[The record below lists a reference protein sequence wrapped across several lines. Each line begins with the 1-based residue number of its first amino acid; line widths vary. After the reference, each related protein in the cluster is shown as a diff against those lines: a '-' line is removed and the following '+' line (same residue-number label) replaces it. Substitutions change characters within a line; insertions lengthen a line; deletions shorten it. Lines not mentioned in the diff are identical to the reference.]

1 MLRWLL
7 IGFSLLA
14 VAAQKQDQA
23 PLIRVETQVVL
34 VDLVATDRN
43 GRPVKDLRREE
54 VEVFENGK
62 KQPLAFFQRIDA
74 AGLDAPPTEA
84 VEAGDEEA
92 PQPLA
97 EPYSNRPTPFLFVL
111 DLNSMNQA
119 GLEHTKRSIRD
130 FLNSEWRGRESLL
143 LGVLERGFTIR
154 RPFSPDAEGLLNALD
169 EVHMARGVIGYAK
182 LIKDISTAYRI
193 LGCNDCDP
201 LREALMRSQDFLNE
215 VRTRQKIATESLA
228 MLADYVSSLPGRK
241 NLVLYSSGY
250 PGQPASKAID
260 LVDTFSLLHP
270 ASRARMMGKARS
282 LRGILS
288 ARLGGSAGHDSLGPI
303 RRAVQRINAAQ
314 GSVYSIDPRGLVA
327 ESLNTSINV
336 GSATGSPAA
345 VTQIMRLVSRFN
357 SEDVSAPQEFLKTL
371 SSRTGGLAFLNRN
384 DLLRGVEQAF
394 SDART
399 YYLVGY
405 APVAKKRSK
414 KRSKKGLTNIR
425 VKVSRPGV
433 KVRYRRGYFQP
444 SQESP
449 EEVQLN
455 NAFKFPGVF
464 QDFPARIEL
473 SSWEGR
479 LKVRA
484 HIPASQLRFREDG
497 NGQHQLTLEVYGA
510 LIDSQGKWVDGKLAF
525 ARKFPLSLDASELE
539 SLRRRPAVTTEA
551 EARLPDGQHHLIV
564 VVRQSVGGLL
574 SASRHILP

>member
-1 MLRWLL
+1 MLGWLL

-23 PLIRVETQVVL
+23 PVIRVETQVVL

-43 GRPVKDLRREE
+43 GRPVKDLRRDE
-54 VEVFENGK
+54 VEVFEDGK
-62 KQPLAFFQRIDA
+62 KQPVAFFQLIDA
-74 AGLDAPPTEA
+74 AGLNAPPS
-84 VEAGDEEA
+84 EAGEVGDSEA

-97 EPYSNRPTPFLFVL
+97 EPFPNRPTPFLFIL
-111 DLNSMNQA
+111 DLNSMNHA
-119 GLEHTKRSIRD
+119 GLEHSKRSIRD
-130 FLNSEWRGRESLL
+130 FLNSEWLGRESLL

-154 RPFSPDAEGLLNALD
+154 RSFSPDAEGLLKALD
-169 EVHMARGVIGYAK
+169 EVRMARGVIGYAK

-193 LGCNDCDP
+193 LGCNGCDP
-201 LREALMRSQDFLNE
+201 LMEALIRSQDFLRE
-215 VRTRQKIATESLA
+215 VRARQKVATESLGK
-228 MLADYVSSLPGRK
+228 LADYVSSLPGRK
-241 NLVLYSSGY
+241 NLILYSSGY
-250 PGQPASKAID
+250 PSQPASKALD
-260 LVDTFSLLHP
+260 LVDTFSRLHP
-270 ASRARMMGKARS
+270 ASRGKMMAKARS

-314 GSVYSIDPRGLVA
+314 GTVYSIDPRGLVA
-327 ESLNTSINV
+327 ETLNTSINL
-336 GSATGSPAA
+336 GSASGSPAA

-357 SEDVSAPQEFLKTL
+357 SEDISAPQEFLKTL
-371 SSRTGGLAFLNRN
+371 SNRTGGLAFLNRN

-394 SDART
+394 TDARS

-405 APVAKKRSK
+405 TPAAK

-425 VKVSRPGV
+425 VKVTRPGV
-433 KVRYRRGYFQP
+433 KVRHRRGYFQR

-449 EEVQLN
+449 QEVQLN
-455 NAFKFPGVF
+455 NAFKFPGLF
-464 QDFPARIEL
+464 QDFSVRIEL

-497 NGQHQLTLEVYGA
+497 DGRHQLTLVVYGA

-539 SLRRRPAVTTEA
+539 GLRRRPAVTTEA

-564 VVRQSVGGLL
+564 VVRQSVGSLL